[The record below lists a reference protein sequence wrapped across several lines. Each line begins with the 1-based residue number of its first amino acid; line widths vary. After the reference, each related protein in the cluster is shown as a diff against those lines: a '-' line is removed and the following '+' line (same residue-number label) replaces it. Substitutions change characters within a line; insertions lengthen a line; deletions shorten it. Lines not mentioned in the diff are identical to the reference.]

1 MKKKISAI
9 LASLMVLM
17 LALAAAG
24 CGGKPTLDKWYEEN
38 KTTFDEQMNAAN
50 AHAEDD
56 GETFEIKV
64 QDSRILTYSYTL
76 LEEFPTDDDYNLGRL
91 SALYDSRY
99 DTFDSTFSDLYSRIQ
114 DETRTKD
121 IIIRLA
127 VYNPDGTELYSRDYT
142 GAE

>member
-17 LALAAAG
+17 LALTAEG

-38 KTTFDEQMNAAN
+38 KTAFDEQMDAAN
-50 AHAEDD
+50 IHAEDN
-56 GETFEIKV
+56 GEILEIKV
-64 QDSRILTYSYTL
+64 EDSHILAYNYTL
-76 LEEFPTDDDYNLGRL
+76 TDEFPTDEYNLGRL
-91 SALYDSRY
+91 SALYDSKFS
-99 DTFDSTFSDLYSRIQ
+99 TFDTTFSDLYSRIQ
-114 DETRTKD
+114 DETKTKD

-127 VYNPDGTELYSRDYT
+127 VVNPDGAVLYSKDYT